1 VAGVRRLLPASARA
15 GWPGRASG
23 LLVGLFLVALTAL
36 SYRNSTRDIAKVST
50 TPAAREAFLRAHV
63 PGYAV
68 MNYVREHAT
77 GRVYQIALSEA
88 IYYGPNPIWGDTLGP
103 WRYADF
109 PLLPAAEAARKF
121 TGLGFGAIVMPDSV
135 ARTLSGNE
143 DFHRHFAL
151 MYEQDGAKAYRILPI
166 AP

>member
-1 VAGVRRLLPASARA
+1 LLAANGRTGWPLRA
-15 GWPGRASG
+15 GGIAAG
-23 LLVGLFLVALTAL
+23 MFLAVLAAVSFRHTTSEL
-36 SYRNSTRDIAKVST
+36 AKVSPG
-50 TPAAREAFLRAHV
+50 PAEREAFLRANV

-68 MNYVREHAT
+68 MNHVREHVT

-109 PLLPAAEAARKF
+109 PLLPAAEAARRF
-121 TGLGFGAIVMPDSV
+121 AGLGFEAIVMPDAV
-135 ARTLSGNE
+135 ARTLVGHE
-143 DFHRHFAL
+143 DFNRHFTL
-151 MYEQDGAKAYRILPI
+151 MVAQDGAKAYRILPP